1 MRIRG
6 FSGTILQFV
15 ATKTRFTHQWLLLSA
30 WVDIKCVKCIHVQV
44 TSKGCVINKSIIFV
58 NKIGPCVPL
67 TGNCRWQCHISPGGM
82 AQRCERVGISLTTTT
97 PHTSCPQLSVIVSQV
112 HNHRNQ
118 QSTYPQHGPGP
129 QSPMHLLEQFLRAE
143 RSVPTISLMC
153 FVGIGSRFWKWTA
166 INAVVIRIKWQ
177 FYQNPAV

>member
-1 MRIRG
+1 M
-6 FSGTILQFV
+6 
-15 ATKTRFTHQWLLLSA
+15 LLLSA

-44 TSKGCVINKSIIFV
+44 TSKGCVINKSIIF

-67 TGNCRWQCHISPGGM
+67 TGNCRWQCHISTGGM